1 MYFLS
6 SEIMDNDE
14 LVNKIEDWINND
26 SLKRL
31 IVTRELYDPTKFP
44 FLLKIK
50 PTHPTTQE
58 VPMSIFKPRDY
69 KDRISVYSNIKF
81 DEEQKNSWKI
91 TDSSFKDEVMTELS
105 QGLFMMSLV
114 TRFHPNQNN
123 LEQIIFQDM
132 IYFDGLSK
140 DRIMN
145 SITRIVA
152 GYSYMVAI
160 LVKHK
165 ILRKKFDPSDYI
177 YVSSTCH
184 L

>member
-1 MYFLS
+1 
-6 SEIMDNDE
+6 
-14 LVNKIEDWINND
+14 
-26 SLKRL
+26 
-31 IVTRELYDPTKFP
+31 
-44 FLLKIK
+44 
-50 PTHPTTQE
+50 
-58 VPMSIFKPRDY
+58 
-69 KDRISVYSNIKF
+69 
-81 DEEQKNSWKI
+81 
-91 TDSSFKDEVMTELS
+91 MTELS

-152 GYSYMVAI
+152 GYGYMVAI

-177 YVSSTCH
+177 
-184 L
+184 